1 MSQNYPRRPCVFYH
15 FSGIKCPSAQL
26 SSGWWQRSSSEILLK
41 FPSPISHPSSRAWFA
56 ALLHSC
62 VERLSALKYLC
73 FGRGPRLSMLVKA
86 LHLILSLF
94 SNDWETTRF
103 SLYEEKHTHTH
114 SFSPSLSISLSSLL
128 RLCIRRNTH
137 THTHIAVWSLCQNHK
152 WKAKIPWAN
161 AWTQRGYEQKVWAEE

>member
-62 VERLSALKYLC
+62 VERLSALKSLC
-73 FGRGPRLSMLVKA
+73 FGRGPRLFTLVKA
-86 LHLILSLF
+86 LGLILSLC
-94 SNDWETTRF
+94 SNHLETTRF
-103 SLYEEKHTHTH
+103 SFSGKKHTHTLSLSPFLSLSYFSLDSISLAFVHLEKHTHTH
-114 SFSPSLSISLSSLL
+114 M
-128 RLCIRRNTH
+128 
-137 THTHIAVWSLCQNHK
+137 AVWSISQNHK

-161 AWTQRGYEQKVWAEE
+161 GWSQSDYE